1 MRVCWICFMYAFCG
15 VSNVFTTYVLCV
27 HGVYSCAWCG
37 RMVYTFGDMCYV
49 MCACGLCDCVV
60 SCVYCRFYVIYMCVR
75 SRVFCRMCVAV
86 VMHVDGVCALCFLLC
101 CVLGHYR
108 SHLRWCFC
116 AGCVYYMGLH
126 GWWLPCACYT
136 SMLHER
142 PPVLGVRCMLSQVLP
157 WRTYVLS
164 QWHACVL

>member
-1 MRVCWICFMYAFCG
+1 
-15 VSNVFTTYVLCV
+15 
-27 HGVYSCAWCG
+27 
-37 RMVYTFGDMCYV
+37 MVYTFGDMCYI

-108 SHLRWCFC
+108 ALQEPPTVVLLCWVCL
-116 AGCVYYMGLH
+116 LH
-126 GWWLPCACYT
+126 GFAWMVAAL
-136 SMLHER
+136 
-142 PPVLGVRCMLSQVLP
+142 CML
-157 WRTYVLS
+157 YV
-164 QWHACVL
+164 HAA